1 MGRPYLIMS
10 SCGSRD
16 ALTYRLGLEA
26 GLLHV
31 SLLYINFYDGINLV
45 ILGLNVHSLI
55 SSNFL

>member
-1 MGRPYLIMS
+1 MGRPYFIMS
-10 SCGSRD
+10 SCGSLD

-26 GLLHV
+26 GLLLV

>member
-26 GLLHV
+26 GLLLV
-31 SLLYINFYDGINLV
+31 SLLYIDGINLV